1 MLNKPQTPASIN
13 KTPTRTIGGCI
24 WTVSDELSFSLT
36 AVNIIPMPSP
46 VRPTSMLRRI
56 FRLKVS
62 YYFSC
67 RRLSCDSPSI
77 PSPKDYG
84 LTRKLRAAV

>member
-24 WTVSDELSFSLT
+24 WTVSDGLSIT

-46 VRPTSMLRRI
+46 VRSTSMLRRI

>member
-24 WTVSDELSFSLT
+24 WTVSDGLSIT

-46 VRPTSMLRRI
+46 VRP
-56 FRLKVS
+56 RLYAAPNILLLSKLL
-62 YYFSC
+62 FS
-67 RRLSCDSPSI
+67 RSSTFVRFVPQSLALKIMD
-77 PSPKDYG
+77 
-84 LTRKLRAAV
+84 

>member
-13 KTPTRTIGGCI
+13 KTPTRTIGSCI
-24 WTVSDELSFSLT
+24 WTVSDGLSIT

-46 VRPTSMLRRI
+46 VRPTSILRRI

-62 YYFSC
+62 YYFLVVDC
-67 RRLSCDSPSI
+67 RAIHPQSLALKIMD
-77 PSPKDYG
+77 
-84 LTRKLRAAV
+84 